1 MDDWKQLLKTV
12 APVLGT
18 ALGGPLGGAAASFIA
33 GKLGLESKTIEA
45 VTDVLN
51 AGKLSPDQ
59 VVAMRQA
66 EIDFKKWD
74 GDNDI
79 KLEQISAGDRD
90 SARKASVAGGTQL
103 MLFWLSLMLLGVCLG
118 SEVWI
123 LFNGY
128 PEALPEMVVGRVLG
142 LLDAVTIMVLTYWY
156 GTTNSSSQKT
166 QMLAAK

>member
-1 MDDWKQLLKTV
+1 MDDFKKLLG
-12 APVLGT
+12 PISSLLGT
-18 ALGGPLGGAAASFIA
+18 AIA
-33 GKLGLESKTIEA
+33 GPFGGIAAGYIADKLGLESKTVESISQA
-45 VTDVLN
+45 IT
-51 AGKLSPDQ
+51 AGSLTPDQ
-59 VVAMRQA
+59 VAGIKQA
-66 EIDFKKWD
+66 EVEFKKFMV
-74 GDNDI
+74 DNGI
-79 KLEQISAGDRD
+79 KLEQIAAQDRD
-90 SARKASVAGGTQL
+90 SARKANVAGGTQV

-128 PEALPEMVVGRVLG
+128 PAALPEMVVGRVLG